1 MPLNAQCAGG
11 WGDVL
16 YGWAESRKMALW
28 MSREL
33 GKTADYYEQKQG
45 ALAEHLARTARIL
58 RERSD
63 SKLQFLYC
71 EAGKAIKICISLSK
85 RYLRGDP
92 ESAGTASLLAELR
105 AGRGG
110 DEEQEEEEGWEAG
123 DAGIAEEE
131 LESLMVEEEEEKEKQ
146 EIQEKEDE

>member
-1 MPLNAQCAGG
+1 MWGPGASSGNSALRRPNVPLNAQCAGG

-33 GKTADYYEQKQG
+33 GKIADYYEQKQG

-58 RERSD
+58 KERSD

-85 RYLRGDP
+85 RYLRGGP

-105 AGRGG
+105 AGDFLGERDARGG
-110 DEEQEEEEGWEAG
+110 VTTRTATRRCMTWPRA
-123 DAGIAEEE
+123 I
-131 LESLMVEEEEEKEKQ
+131 
-146 EIQEKEDE
+146 